1 MLFAVIALLQFCL
14 VLLWCV
20 LCPYCLITQ
29 AENWTFPFS
38 CRFDS
43 VQSHPKFASI
53 AVVAPLLFSRQLQ
66 MSADKLPQP
75 MSLGE
80 AVEKGIIA
88 NQVDPSHSAPA
99 MLAGEC
105 ECSLRF

>member
-1 MLFAVIALLQFCL
+1 
-14 VLLWCV
+14 
-20 LCPYCLITQ
+20 
-29 AENWTFPFS
+29 
-38 CRFDS
+38 
-43 VQSHPKFASI
+43 
-53 AVVAPLLFSRQLQ
+53 VAPLLFSRQLQ
-66 MSADKLPQP
+66 MSAEKLPQP

-105 ECSLRF
+105 ECSL